1 MLKKRSLAHKI
12 KEDIS
17 HHVLEYALLIVSGA
31 LFLTFLAIFKAQPT
45 KQFMV
50 TVVFVIYYILWGII
64 HHTRDQSLH
73 LKIVLEYIAI
83 GAIALLLLRTL
94 LF

>member
-1 MLKKRSLAHKI
+1 MKKRTLTHRV

-17 HHVLEYALLIVSGA
+17 HHLFEYLLLLTSAALY
-31 LFLTFLAIFKAQPT
+31 LTFLAIFRAQPI
-45 KQFMV
+45 KQFTV
-50 TVVFVIYYILWGII
+50 TGLFVLYYVLWGII
-64 HHTRDQSLH
+64 HHTRDQTLH

-83 GAIALLLLRTL
+83 GAVALILLRTL